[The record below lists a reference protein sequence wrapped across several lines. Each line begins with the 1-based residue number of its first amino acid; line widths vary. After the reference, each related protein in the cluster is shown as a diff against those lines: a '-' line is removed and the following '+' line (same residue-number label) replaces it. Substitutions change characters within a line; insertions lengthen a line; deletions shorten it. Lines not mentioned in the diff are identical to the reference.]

1 MTIFAH
7 DVQQRPKDFEVALQ
21 ENLMDLSMD
30 IRLRDKR
37 TGEVQFVK
45 LSQEDPMMAF
55 FVAVWAKAEEL
66 SVDSYTYDDYALRK
80 RIEQYNEKLRQKDS
94 LIQQLDRQLEE
105 LRSESK
111 KPLPEDEYAYVEG
124 WDEF

>member
-7 DVQQRPKDFEVALQ
+7 DVQRRPKDFEVKLQ

-37 TGEVQFVK
+37 TGEVQFTK
-45 LSQEDPMMAF
+45 LMQEDPMMAF
-55 FVAVWAKAEEL
+55 FAAVWAKAEEL
-66 SVDSYTYDDYALRK
+66 SVDNYSYDDYKLRK
-80 RIEQYNEKLRQKDS
+80 RIEQYEEKLRQKDS
-94 LIQQLDRQLEE
+94 LISQLDRQLEE
-105 LRSESK
+105 LKATIK
-111 KPLPEDEYAYVEG
+111 KPEPEDEYAYVEG

>member
-1 MTIFAH
+1 MTILVH
-7 DVQQRPKDFEVALQ
+7 DVQRRPKDFEVKLQ

-55 FVAVWAKAEEL
+55 FVAVWAKSEEL
-66 SVDSYTYDDYALRK
+66 SVDSYSYDDYVLRK
-80 RIEQYNEKLRQKDS
+80 RIEQYEEKLHQKNS
-94 LIQQLDRQLEE
+94 LLKELDHQLEE
-105 LRSESK
+105 LRAEHK
-111 KPLPEDEYAYVEG
+111 KPDEEEYAYVEG

>member
-7 DVQQRPKDFEVALQ
+7 DVQRRPNDFEVKLQ

-37 TGEVQFVK
+37 TGEVQFTK
-45 LSQEDPMMAF
+45 LMQEDPMMAF
-55 FVAVWAKAEEL
+55 FAAVWAKAEEL
-66 SVDSYTYDDYALRK
+66 SVDNYSYDDYKVRK
-80 RIEQYNEKLRQKDS
+80 RIEQYEEKLRQKDS
-94 LIQQLDRQLEE
+94 LISQLDRQLEE
-105 LRSESK
+105 LKATIK
-111 KPLPEDEYAYVEG
+111 KPEPEDEYAYVEG